1 MALFQKNPY
10 DTNERKVLFTL
21 GNQKSIVIVGLGNIG
36 AKYHNTRH
44 NIGFLCVDSF
54 AQAHEFPGWTEKKDF
69 NCYIT
74 TANLG
79 ESRVILCKPTT
90 FMNKSGE
97 AVKKLL
103 HFYKLSDSQLT
114 AVHDE
119 LDIPFGQIRTRKGGG
134 PAGHNGVKSLIEH
147 IGPEFNRVRIGISG
161 RKPDRMDSSDYVLS
175 KFTKEE
181 SDQIN
186 NLTRE
191 VTSMLTEQI
200 YQGELFSDTR
210 NFLV

>member
-103 HFYKLSDSQLT
+103 HFYKLSVDDLT
-114 AVHDE
+114 VVHDE
-119 LDIPFGQIRTRKGGG
+119 LDIPFGQIRTRRGGSA
-134 PAGHNGVKSLIEH
+134 AGHNGIKSLIDH
-147 IGPEFNRVRIGISG
+147 IGPDFQRIRIGIEG
-161 RKPDRMDSSDYVLS
+161 GKPDKMDASDFVLANFTETESSQLH
-175 KFTKEE
+175 
-181 SDQIN
+181 

-191 VTSMLTEQI
+191 ITSVLTEMV
-200 YQGELFSDTR
+200 YQGELTPDTR